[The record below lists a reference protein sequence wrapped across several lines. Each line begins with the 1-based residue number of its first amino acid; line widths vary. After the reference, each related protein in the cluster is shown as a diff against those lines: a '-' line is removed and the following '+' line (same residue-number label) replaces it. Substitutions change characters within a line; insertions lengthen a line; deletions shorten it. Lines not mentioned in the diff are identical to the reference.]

1 MIQLCVLAGNVFGQL
16 RNECLHPEWK
26 DQKVKI
32 ITDETFAEDTMGQQK
47 KVLINFTRLIGE
59 GKVYEEMI
67 L

>member
-47 KVLINFTRLIGE
+47 KSTDKFYQAYWGRKSL
-59 GKVYEEMI
+59 
-67 L
+67 